1 MSGFFLVTDVP
12 NRRVVQYKR
21 VTGVHEGT
29 VFIADESVLGAP
41 VDEMPFADKTGIA
54 LASAGVLFEV
64 PYLPDAGDVY
74 FATQPEDAKAGDVL
88 TATAKAGTKPY
99 AYQWYKDDQK
109 VINAPNVAGKLTV
122 SEHGNYWCV
131 VTDAEGNQAV
141 SQAVTIEPLTKDIE

>member
-29 VFIADESVLGAP
+29 VFISDESVLGAP

-74 FATQPEDAKAGDVL
+74 FATQPEDAEAGDTL
-88 TATAKAGTKPY
+88 TATAKGGRAPY
-99 AYQWYKDDQK
+99 AYFWYKDDKQ
-109 VINAPNVAGKLTV
+109 VVNVPEVVGQLVA
-122 SEHGNYWCV
+122 SEVGQYWCV
-131 VTDAEGNQAV
+131 AQDAIGDEAV
-141 SQAVTIEPLTKDIE
+141 SKAVIVE

>member
-64 PYLPDAGDVY
+64 PYLPDAGEVY
-74 FATQPEDAKAGDVL
+74 FSAQPEDAKAGDTL
-88 TATAKAGTKPY
+88 TATAKGGRAPY
-99 AYQWYKDDQK
+99 VYFWYKDDKQ
-109 VINAPNVAGKLTV
+109 VVNVPDVAGQLV
-122 SEHGNYWCV
+122 ASEAGRYWCV
-131 VTDAEGNQAV
+131 AQDAIGGEAV
-141 SQAVTIEPLTKDIE
+141 SKAVTVE

>member
-12 NRRVVQYKR
+12 NRRVVQYQR
-21 VTGVHEGT
+21 VAGAYEGT
-29 VFIADESVLGAP
+29 VFIADESVLGEP
-41 VDEMPFADKTGIA
+41 IDEMPLVDKTGIA
-54 LASAGVLFEV
+54 LSTAGVLFEL

-74 FATQPEDAKAGDVL
+74 FAVQPTVGDVL

-99 AYQWYKDDQK
+99 AHQWYKDDQK

-122 SEHGNYWCV
+122 SEPGCYWCV

-141 SQAVTIEPLTKDIE
+141 SQAVTIEPLTKDIK

>member
-12 NRRVVQYKR
+12 NRRVVQYQR
-21 VTGVHEGT
+21 VAGVHEGT

-74 FATQPEDAKAGDVL
+74 FAVQPTAGDVL
-88 TATAKAGTKPY
+88 TAAAKAGAKPY

-109 VINAPNVAGKLTV
+109 VINSPNVAGKLTV
-122 SEHGNYWCV
+122 SEPGSYWCV
-131 VTDAEGNQAV
+131 VTDAEGHQAV
-141 SQAVTIEPLTKDIE
+141 SQAVVIEPLTKDIK